1 VEIFTI
7 SPCLA
12 IYVHNEIESRGLHFG
27 IGQVCGG
34 TVAAG
39 FFSRIRWIN
48 SMIKRRDTM
57 RQSVGFRIVL
67 VAVVLA
73 LSLPLTI
80 QPAHSAIAAATLT
93 GTVSCSRCHGLH
105 ARKGTNRLSCTML
118 CVSQDAHYVL
128 LVGDKSYDLVGDR
141 NAIQNFGGGDA
152 TVTGRLTGDTIE
164 VATIGHENQ
173 SRQTKSR

>member
-12 IYVHNEIESRGLHFG
+12 IYVHNEIESRGIAFRHRPSLRLDG
-27 IGQVCGG
+27 RG
-34 TVAAG
+34 
-39 FFSRIRWIN
+39 RIILQD

-80 QPAHSAIAAATLT
+80 QPAHSAIATTTMT

-152 TVTGRLTGDTIE
+152 TVTGRLNGDAIE